1 MFSSIIFRKMSST
14 PSAIGMNLKEIV
26 KKLEIFAPL
35 HLAGSWDN
43 VGLLIEPSG
52 EKIVKKIFLTNDLTE
67 PVMEESIKV
76 NTDMIFSYH
85 PPIFRPLKR
94 LTSSSWK
101 VGFFNFFFFKCSLFL
116 KHFYNNFNTKIY
128 YLYVSF

>member
-1 MFSSIIFRKMSST
+1 MSST

-101 VGFFNFFFFKCSLFL
+101 VDFFNFFFLNVHCFSNIFTITLMRR
-116 KHFYNNFNTKIY
+116 YIIY
-128 YLYVSF
+128 VFHSRNES

>member
-1 MFSSIIFRKMSST
+1 MSST

-26 KKLEIFAPL
+26 KKLETFAPL

-101 VGFFNFFFFKCSLFL
+101 VGFFNFFFF
-116 KHFYNNFNTKIY
+116 
-128 YLYVSF
+128 